1 MPYFY
6 YDPTYLILLPA
17 IILALFAQTRV
28 QSTYAKFS
36 KVGNSRGL
44 TGAEA
49 ARRILDR
56 NGLNHVKIEQIGG
69 NLSDHY
75 DPRANVVRL
84 SSAVYGGAS
93 IAAVGVAA
101 HEVGHAIQHNTGYYP
116 IKLRNTVLPV
126 AQIGSTIALPL
137 VIIGILFS
145 AFEALIP
152 VGILLYAGVVAFQLV
167 TLPVELNAS
176 RRALTTVY
184 EIGFLDAEETKGAKK
199 VLSAAALTYIAA
211 AASAVLQL
219 LRLLLLAGNGRR
231 RD

>member
-6 YDPTYLILLPA
+6 YDPTYLLLLPA
-17 IILALFAQTRV
+17 ILLALYAQGRV
-28 QSTYAKFS
+28 KNTYAKFA
-36 KVGNSRGL
+36 KVGNRRGL
-44 TGAEA
+44 TGADI

-56 NGLNHVKIEQIGG
+56 NGLTQVRVERIGG
-69 NLSDHY
+69 NLTDHY

-84 SSAVYGGAS
+84 SADVHDNAS
-93 IAAVGVAA
+93 IAAVGIAA
-101 HEVGHAIQHNTGYYP
+101 HEVGHAVQHNTGYMP

-126 AQIGSTIALPL
+126 AQIGSSLAIPL
-137 VIIGILFS
+137 VIIGIIFS

-152 VGILLYAGVVAFQLV
+152 VGIILYTAVVAFQLA

-176 RRALTTVY
+176 RRALTSVY
-184 EIGFLDAEETKGAKK
+184 EIGFLDEEETKGAKK
-199 VLSAAALTYIAA
+199 VLSAAALTYVAA

-219 LRLLLLAGNGRR
+219 LRLLLLAGNNRR

>member
-6 YDPTYLILLPA
+6 YDPTYLLLLPA
-17 IILALFAQTRV
+17 IILALYAQTKV

-56 NGLNHVKIEQIGG
+56 NGLGHVTIEQIGG

-84 SSAVYGGAS
+84 SSAVYSGAS

-101 HEVGHAIQHNTGYYP
+101 HEVGHAIQHNTGYVP
-116 IKLRNTVLPV
+116 IKLRNTVLPA
-126 AQIGSTIALPL
+126 AQIGSALAIPL
-137 VIIGILFS
+137 VFIGILFS
-145 AFEALIP
+145 AFEVLIP
-152 VGILLYAGVVAFQLV
+152 VGIFLYAGVVAFQLV

-176 RRALTTVY
+176 RRALSTVY
-184 EIGFLDAEETKGAKK
+184 EIGFLDAEETRGAKK

-219 LRLLLLAGNGRR
+219 LRLVLLAGNSRR

>member
-17 IILALFAQTRV
+17 IILALYAQTKV

-56 NGLNHVKIEQIGG
+56 NGLSHVKIEQIGG

-137 VIIGILFS
+137 VILGIIFS
-145 AFEALIP
+145 SFSALIP

-184 EIGFLDAEETKGAKK
+184 EIGFLDEMETKGAKK

-219 LRLLLLAGNGRR
+219 LRLLLLAGNTRR